1 MVGMINHR
9 LAFGLHNKLVHLVCI
24 ICQPLVAMTFIRV
37 NLHSGIT
44 VITGFIFD
52 ISSQALRLGSVHY
65 IRY

>member
-52 ISSQALRLGSVHY
+52 IFGSVHY